1 MYICMHTY
9 LILYMYIYA
18 SLSIAYCVYTSLG
31 VRSFWG
37 HFQALSLMNYAFDLA
52 WNRLHPIPYT
62 LQAVANQGCCEIPF
76 CIVFAI
82 IHPLHLKI
90 GKDLRSSWI
99 FLNVLVVNWLK
110 YANSLKLPQSKR
122 LQEYI
127 CILYIVYCSVQ
138 SVSPYGKLPQQIGVE
153 QCEIFAW
160 IKLSKLFPSWRP
172 ISSSSSPSPS
182 LSLSLSC

>member
-1 MYICMHTY
+1 MQ
-9 LILYMYIYA
+9 
-18 SLSIAYCVYTSLG
+18 AY
-31 VRSFWG
+31 
-37 HFQALSLMNYAFDLA
+37 
-52 WNRLHPIPYT
+52 RLHTAFTLHLECAPFEDTFRRCHWWIMHLTWLETGYT
-62 LQAVANQGCCEIPF
+62 LYPAGSCKSRLLWDSN
-76 CIVFAI
+76 IVFAI

-122 LQEYI
+122 LQENI
-127 CILYIVYCSVQ
+127 CMLYIVYCSVQ

-172 ISSSSSPSPS
+172 ISSSPSPS

>member
-1 MYICMHTY
+1 MGRNV
-9 LILYMYIYA
+9 YMYAHISHFIY
-18 SLSIAYCVYTSLG
+18 LCKLIDCIL
-31 VRSFWG
+31 
-37 HFQALSLMNYAFDLA
+37 
-52 WNRLHPIPYT
+52 RLHFTWSALLLRTLSDAVIDELCIWPGLKQAIPYT
-62 LQAVANQGCCEIPF
+62 LQAVANQGCCETLF

-127 CILYIVYCSVQ
+127 CMLYIVYCSVQ